1 MARDLNVLCWCIRAL
16 ALSKTGSH
24 YGIATIRAI
33 LLIICGYLKVELRGL
48 FDAEI
53 LVWSLLIFTSNTYSC
68 VSPEVKTH
76 SSGSKYNQ
84 NDCQE
89 DGMPVLRDE
98 RDDLL
103 SVTRG
108 EVSQDHISGNSAK
121 RECKQELFYWILRSS

>member
-1 MARDLNVLCWCIRAL
+1 MTSRFFAEIRAL

-24 YGIATIRAI
+24 YGIGTIRPI
-33 LLIICGYLKVELRGL
+33 LLIICGYLKVRLRGF

-53 LVWSLLIFTSNTYSC
+53 LVWRLLMFMSNTYSC

-76 SSGSKYNQ
+76 SSGGKYNH

-89 DGMPVLRDE
+89 DGMSVLRDE
-98 RDDLL
+98 RDYLL
-103 SVTRG
+103 SIAGG
-108 EVSQDHISGNSAK
+108 EVSQNHISGNSAK